1 MSVYNSNITTR
12 ILDPQFDRKNFRT
25 EFKLDSET
33 VYLSNMRLID
43 MGYTASDPDAGSYNN
58 LLGSFCA
65 NSIQLYDGNK
75 LLDQIL
81 EADLYKAF
89 QTFNK
94 SNNESLSVDSVVD
107 RTEYGFTISLPDSP
121 PWQGFTNNKPNK
133 KDIYILPG
141 NSSGSVGQTS
151 WFSLKGFLPF
161 LSASLYVPTTVFKN
175 LRLVINWKSPAELKA
190 IAGDQT
196 LTYETLENTALIVD
210 ELNEGDAKMA
220 AIKNYKGVV
229 FNAIEHDRVVVDPLT
244 PVADSTVVQE
254 KSYLVNGFN
263 NKTVERLIAIQSPTN
278 PATYTNSKKKL
289 VGGARVCS
297 MSQLD
302 NAFQWRVNGSNKL
315 PRDGYTRKNQRLAAL
330 VDAMGECALPP
341 GANYVYFPNALV
353 QEEIDVTTNSPLM
366 SHLDWTAVEVREPVK
381 ELIVNYKRTGVHGN
395 ADLNQQLLLNLF
407 GECTKAVSVDANG
420 RYVIQYL

>member
-12 ILDPQFDRKNFRT
+12 ILDPHFDRKSFRT
-25 EFKLDSET
+25 EFRLDSET

-43 MGYTASDPDAGSYNN
+43 MGYTASDPDSGTYND

-65 NSIQLYDGNK
+65 NSIQLYDGSK

-94 SNNESLSVDSVVD
+94 SNNESLSVDGVID
-107 RTEYGFTISLPDSP
+107 RSDYGFTVSLKDSP
-121 PWQGFTNNKPNK
+121 VWQRFTNNKPNK
-133 KDIYILPG
+133 RDIIISPG
-141 NSSGSVGQTS
+141 NETGDVGQTS

-190 IAGDQT
+190 LASDQS

-229 FNAIEHDRVVVDPLT
+229 FKAIEHDRVVVDALT
-244 PVADSTVVQE
+244 PVADSTVVQD

-263 NKTVERLIAIQSPTN
+263 NKTVERLIAIQSPTD
-278 PATYTNSKKKL
+278 PTTYTDSSGEL

-341 GANYVYFPNALV
+341 GANYVYFPNALFQSEV
-353 QEEIDVTTNSPLM
+353 DTLTNSPLM

>member
-25 EFKLDSET
+25 EFRLDAGT

-43 MGYTASDPDAGSYNN
+43 MGYTDTGSSPSVGAYNE
-58 LLGSFCA
+58 LLGAFCA

-94 SNNESLSVDSVVD
+94 SNNESLSVDAYLD
-107 RTEYGFTISLPDSP
+107 KTEYGFSISLNDTWQSFNTNQPDPRDIKIYP
-121 PWQGFTNNKPNK
+121 PPVEGA
-133 KDIYILPG
+133 
-141 NSSGSVGQTS
+141 VGEKS

-190 IAGDQT
+190 LSENQS

-229 FNAIEHDRVVVDPLT
+229 FNAIEHDRVVVDAVT
-244 PVADSTVVQE
+244 PSADSTHVQD

-263 NKTVERLIAIQSPTN
+263 NKTVERLIAIQSPTD
-278 PATYTNSKKKL
+278 PSTYTNSSGLL
-289 VGGARVCS
+289 VGGGRVSS

-302 NAFQWRVNGSNKL
+302 NAFQYRVNGANKL
-315 PRDGYTRKNQRLAAL
+315 PRDGFTRKNQRLAAL
-330 VDAMGECALPP
+330 VDAMGECALPS
-341 GANYVYFPNALV
+341 GANYVYFPNAIP
-353 QEEIDVTTNSPLM
+353 QKEFDIQTDSPIM
-366 SHLDWTAVEVREPVK
+366 SHLDWTALEVREPVK
-381 ELIVNYKRTGVHGN
+381 ELIVNYKRRGVHGN